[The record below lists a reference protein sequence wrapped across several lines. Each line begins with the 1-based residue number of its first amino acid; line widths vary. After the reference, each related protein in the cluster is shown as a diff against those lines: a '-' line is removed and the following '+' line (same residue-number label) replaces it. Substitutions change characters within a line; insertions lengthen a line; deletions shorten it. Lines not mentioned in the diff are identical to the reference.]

1 MKKYNP
7 WTKQVIEF
15 KLKQYSLFW
24 RSFKWEQPIKVVK
37 ELSRL
42 MSLSSDSENIMEV
55 RGIFNPFLPSV
66 RIWSSW
72 KQQKNFGYLFSG
84 RPKGNIG
91 KKS

>member
-55 RGIFNPFLPSV
+55 RGIFNPFLPRV

-84 RPKGNIG
+84 GPKGNIG